1 MMASAS
7 SRWRTA
13 LAAISL
19 LVIGATAGIA
29 GDRLI
34 QSHGHAGDRRLAD
47 VHHDP
52 LGAIDRAVQLT
63 PDQRTRVAAILE
75 RRQPDI
81 NAVWADTHVRLQAT
95 VDSVVSEIAAVLEP
109 EQARR
114 FRAAADELHGRRRGP
129 LIHDRMPHDPR

>member
-1 MMASAS
+1 MGIAS
-7 SRWRTA
+7 SGWRTA

-34 QSHGHAGDRRLAD
+34 QAHGRESERLLAD

-63 PDQRTRVAAILE
+63 PDQRTRVGEILQ
-75 RRQPDI
+75 RRQPAI

-109 EQARR
+109 EQAAR
-114 FRAAADELHGRRRGP
+114 FRAAADELHGRQRRQ
-129 LIHDRMPHDPR
+129 LIHDRMPHGSR